1 MAVSILASKD
11 QFSDVWAGCKG
22 LSSWELPSLLS
33 AAIQRCLQEV
43 NVAEG
48 LQIAAFLAMPAF
60 SPLYLAQ
67 TIK

>member
-1 MAVSILASKD
+1 MVVSILANKD
-11 QFSDVWAGCKG
+11 KFSDIWESCKG
-22 LSSWELPSLLS
+22 LSSWEMQSLLS
-33 AAIQRCLQEV
+33 AVIQTFLQEV

-48 LQIAAFLAMPAF
+48 LQIADLLAMPAF